1 MKTTQILALSL
12 CIFLIVICEITN
24 AGEKKLVNVEVPLPD
39 NVKIVAPAE
48 DVPKDIAAF
57 SGAWEGKMIWSGSV
71 AALVVEEINSKEAK
85 VIFSRGKGQGPFTT
99 NPSSYDRY
107 KAIVTLEKMHIEF
120 GSRETRWYIF
130 GMENNL
136 NQIKGIVKTPVG
148 DSDIIM
154 TKVK

>member
-1 MKTTQILALSL
+1 MKTTQIPALFV
-12 CIFLIVICEITN
+12 CIILISVCGITN

-39 NVKIVAPAE
+39 NVKIIAPTE

-85 VIFSRGKGQGPFTT
+85 VIFSRGKGQGPFT

-107 KAIVTLEKMHIEF
+107 KAIVTLEKMQIEF

-130 GMENNL
+130 SMENNL

-154 TKVK
+154 TKVR